1 MPEQLLNEFQIS
13 SFLVDD
19 GGRRVTEVVE
29 PSSPAI
35 ASDPETMQRR
45 TEHGASEHIGILDEI
60 ILYRQRKTLCGTPTK
75 IAHRLGRR
83 STADAKAGRA
93 GVLMTLNNR

>member
-1 MPEQLLNEFQIS
+1 VPEQLLNEFQIS

-83 STADAKAGRA
+83 STADANAGRP